1 MNPSCER
8 VVVFG
13 ATSAIAAEVAGVL
26 AARGARLFLVGR
38 DAGKLTAVARR
49 CGTAVV
55 GTRVADLIDLA
66 AAPGL
71 VDEEAR
77 VLGVGSGLPD
87 GFDLAVI
94 AQGWLGD
101 QLESERDGAHARAV
115 LETNLLSAV
124 ALLVPIANRL
134 EAQGSGHVVVL
145 SSVAGQRGRPRNY
158 TYGAAKAGLTVYL
171 QGLRTRLFPRGV
183 RVSTILLGPVD
194 TPMTAGHRKHILF
207 GRSDRVA
214 AEILRAVDRGGGE
227 VFVPWFWRYIM
238 AGVQATPESV
248 VQRLPFLS
256 GR

>member
-1 MNPSCER
+1 VPAR

-13 ATSAIAAEVAGVL
+13 ATSAIATEVAALL
-26 AARGARLFLVGR
+26 AARGAHLFLVGR
-38 DAGKLTAVARR
+38 DAGKLTAVRR
-49 CGTAVV
+49 RLGTAVV
-55 GTRVADLIDLA
+55 GIRVADLNDLA

-71 VDEEAR
+71 VDEAAG
-77 VLGVGSGLPD
+77 VLGACSGRAP

-94 AQGWLGD
+94 AQGWLGN
-101 QLESERDGAHARAV
+101 QLETERDGAHARAV

-134 EAQGSGHVVVL
+134 EAQGSGHAVVL
-145 SSVAGQRGRPRNY
+145 SSVAGLRGRPRNY

-194 TPMTAGHRKHILF
+194 TPMTASHGKHLLF
-207 GRSDRVA
+207 GRPDRVA

-238 AGVQATPESV
+238 AGVQATPEFV
-248 VQRLPFLS
+248 IQRLPFLS

>member
-1 MNPSCER
+1 MHQSFSR
-8 VVVFG
+8 VVIFG
-13 ATSAIAAEVAGVL
+13 ATSAIAAEVAALL

-38 DAGKLTAVARR
+38 DAGKLAAVERR
-49 CGTAVV
+49 LGMAVV
-55 GTRVADLIDLA
+55 GIRVADLNDL

-71 VDEEAR
+71 VEEAAG
-77 VLGVGSGLPD
+77 VLGAGSGVAA

-101 QLESERDGAHARAV
+101 QLETERDGAHARAV

-124 ALLVPIANRL
+124 ALLVPIANML
-134 EAQGSGHVVVL
+134 EAQGAGHVVVL
-145 SSVAGQRGRPRNY
+145 SSVAGLRGRPRNY

-171 QGLRTRLFPRGV
+171 QGLRTRLLSRGV
-183 RVSTILLGPVD
+183 QVSTILLGPVD
-194 TPMTAGHRKHILF
+194 TPMTASHGKHLLF
-207 GRSDRVA
+207 GRPDRVA

-238 AGVQATPESV
+238 AGVQATPEFV
-248 VQRLPFLS
+248 IQRLPFLS